1 MPAIDCRVNSLLTL
15 SDSEFLSTFRPSML
29 PPVNPPA
36 PLPERDPAPATSP
49 EAGNGDAPPLL
60 FTSEELLRGQREI
73 LIRHAGAIYR
83 LRVTQ
88 NGKLILN
95 K

>member
-1 MPAIDCRVNSLLTL
+1 
-15 SDSEFLSTFRPSML
+15 ML
-29 PPVNPPA
+29 PSADQSTPV
-36 PLPERDPAPATSP
+36 PEHDPAPAAYP
-49 EAGNGDAPPLL
+49 AAGNGAAPLL